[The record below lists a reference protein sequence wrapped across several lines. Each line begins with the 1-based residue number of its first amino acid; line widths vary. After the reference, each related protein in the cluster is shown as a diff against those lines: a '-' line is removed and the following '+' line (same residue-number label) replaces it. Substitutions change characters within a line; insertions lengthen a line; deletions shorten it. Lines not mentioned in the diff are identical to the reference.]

1 MIERLY
7 AKNYRAFEEI
17 DVELSKINLFFG
29 PNNSGKSS
37 IISILNL
44 LSQTLNSSDQS
55 VPLLLRGGKEDL
67 GSFRDLVHKHDVKK
81 EIEIGFQVHEKLR
94 KLPFIENSGPV
105 RGETL
110 FKFSYLPKRQEIR
123 LKVIELKY
131 PSHDLEYKIEHA
143 KSYNSNK
150 YYIKERTYKGKKESM
165 NKQISYLDH
174 FIPRI
179 SDFDEKVDI
188 IQYFFNQSIYS
199 KFKSIEYIGPFREP
213 PHRTYMYSGESPS
226 SVGIRGERAIDI
238 MTMDYLKQK
247 GGTRKHIF
255 ENVSD
260 FFKKSGISD
269 YLGMNKLSDR
279 HFEVVLSKSNSN
291 SEESIADVG
300 YGCSQILPILVAGYN
315 LNPGQILIVEEP
327 EIHLHPKAQAELGS
341 FFYDLAEKQIQTII
355 ETHSEHLLL
364 RLQAIVADP
373 NCKLTPDDLRI
384 YYVYMENGERKIKLL
399 KLNESGYFI
408 DDWPQGFFPERYLE
422 AKKIAKKSVIG

>member
-1 MIERLY
+1 
-7 AKNYRAFEEI
+7 
-17 DVELSKINLFFG
+17 
-29 PNNSGKSS
+29 
-37 IISILNL
+37 
-44 LSQTLNSSDQS
+44 
-55 VPLLLRGGKEDL
+55 
-67 GSFRDLVHKHDVKK
+67 
-81 EIEIGFQVHEKLR
+81 
-94 KLPFIENSGPV
+94 
-105 RGETL
+105 
-110 FKFSYLPKRQEIR
+110 
-123 LKVIELKY
+123 
-131 PSHDLEYKIEHA
+131 
-143 KSYNSNK
+143 
-150 YYIKERTYKGKKESM
+150 
-165 NKQISYLDH
+165 
-174 FIPRI
+174 
-179 SDFDEKVDI
+179 
-188 IQYFFNQSIYS
+188 
-199 KFKSIEYIGPFREP
+199 
-213 PHRTYMYSGESPS
+213 MYSGESPS